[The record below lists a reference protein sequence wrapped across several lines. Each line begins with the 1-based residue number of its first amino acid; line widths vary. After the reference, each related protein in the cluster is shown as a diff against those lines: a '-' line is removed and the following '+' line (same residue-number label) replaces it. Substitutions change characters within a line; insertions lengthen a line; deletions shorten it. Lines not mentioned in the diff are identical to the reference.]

1 MYLQLLKACETGNL
15 EYIKAVFMTS
25 SIDNYFILNDCLS
38 TAIKS
43 GKNFLIYIYIL
54 LFGLALFLY
63 TFFLR

>member
-43 GKNFLIYIYIL
+43 GKNFLIYIYIFYYL
-54 LFGLALFLY
+54 GWRFSYILFF
-63 TFFLR
+63 